1 MMKFLFKATT
11 FIALLNM
18 LIFTFTYI
26 CEKQWENAMCWAAC
40 AFMVLACRYYEW
52 KAEEIEK
59 FNQFL
64 MAKGLEKTKNEVVD
78 MMAKTLMNS
87 VHGTNKTDGNGREQE

>member
-1 MMKFLFKATT
+1 MKSLFKATT

-26 CEKQWENAMCWAAC
+26 AEKQWENAMCWAAC
-40 AFMVLACRYYEW
+40 VFMLIACRFYEW

-64 MAKGLEKTKNEVVD
+64 MAKKAAEFTNGGIAKI
-78 MMAKTLMNS
+78 MADALMNA
-87 VHGTNKTDGNGREQE
+87 GKTDNTNGKER